1 MIKDAIEE
9 LNDHI
14 NVFAE
19 SQRAHIDVL
28 EIYNTRKIEIL
39 TLIITSVISYLAV
52 WALNYVLVILSLTP
66 VFGTVTWA
74 WLRRANYF

>member
-39 TLIITSVISYLAV
+39 ALIITVVISY
-52 WALNYVLVILSLTP
+52 
-66 VFGTVTWA
+66 
-74 WLRRANYF
+74 